1 MQFSFNVGINEKH
14 RVDFSF
20 DQFIGN
26 LQILVDG
33 QTAVKDF
40 RMFSL
45 SLAKRYEF
53 SVGEQERHDVV
64 IEKKRKLFLAG
75 LRPQSYKIFIDG
87 KLVETHEGK

>member
-1 MQFSFNVGINEKH
+1 MQFSFNVGVNEKH

-26 LQILVDG
+26 LQIMVDG

-45 SLAKRYEF
+45 SLTKRYEF

-75 LRPQSYKIFIDG
+75 LRPQQYRIFVDG
-87 KLVETHEGK
+87 KLVETHEGQ

>member
-1 MQFSFNVGINEKH
+1 MQFSFNVGVNEKH

-45 SLAKRYEF
+45 SLTKRYEF

-75 LRPQSYKIFIDG
+75 LRPQSYKIFVDG